1 MARLPLLRLLSLATR
16 QLLRDARAGEL
27 RVLFFALLVAVAAS
41 TAIGYFG
48 ARLNGAMLLRAT
60 EFLGADLILEGTS
73 PAQPTQIEAGKQ
85 LKLDHAQVVEFSSV
99 IATDSGIQLA
109 SVKAVDTA
117 YPLRGELKSAEA
129 PYQTEAS
136 GGRPNPGEAWAES
149 RLFAALNLKVGD
161 SIDVGSKTLRLSRV
175 LTYEPDR
182 AGNFYSLTPR
192 VMINLTD
199 LAATAVVQPG
209 SRVSYRE
216 LWRGSHESLEAY
228 RQAITP
234 GLAANQRIQDARDGN
249 RQIGGALGK
258 AERYLNMAS
267 LVAVLLSGV
276 AVALSAARFATRRF
290 DASALLR
297 CLGLS
302 RRETLVLF
310 SLQLAMLGLL
320 ASITGALL
328 GWLAQLGLFALLH
341 DLLPAAVPPGGL
353 LPAVAGI
360 GTGLVAL
367 AGFALPPLAALGRVP
382 PLRVLRRDMLPIP
395 PSSWLVYGAA
405 LLALGLIMWR
415 LSLDL
420 VLTFALL
427 GGGIIAAVVLGGLLL
442 LALQSLRRLLAG
454 ASLPWRLGLGQ
465 LLRHPLAAAGQS
477 LAFGLILLSMG
488 LIALLRG
495 ELLDTWQNQL
505 PKDAPNYFALNILPA
520 DKDTFTERMANL
532 STHAAPLYPV
542 VPGRLISIN
551 GEPVRNIVS
560 KDSRG
565 ENATERD
572 LSLTWAA
579 ELPLGNRLS
588 AGNWWPNTI
597 SSAATTAEQIPGVSV
612 ESKLA
617 ASLKLKLGDRMSFI
631 IGGVT
636 REAEVTSLREV
647 NWDNFQ
653 PNFFMIFQPGTLKD
667 LPTTYLTSFY
677 LAPGNDQQIVELSRA
692 FPAVT
697 ILQVEALL
705 EQLRSILAQVTIA
718 VEYVLLFVLAA
729 GLAVLFSGLQ
739 ATLDERIRQGAL
751 LRALGAERALLVK
764 ARRIEFGLLGA
775 ASGVLAALGCEL
787 VSFAL
792 YRYAFD
798 LQWHPHIWLLLLPII
813 GALLVGGA
821 GVFGT
826 RRALNVSPLT
836 VLRDG

>member
-1 MARLPLLRLLSLATR
+1 MARLPLPRLFSLAVR

-60 EFLGADLILEGTS
+60 EFLGADLLLEGSS
-73 PAQPTQIEAGKQ
+73 PARPEQ
-85 LKLDHAQVVEFSSV
+85 LDSGLKLGLDHARIVEFSSV
-99 IATDSGIQLA
+99 IATDNAIQL
-109 SVKAVDTA
+109 SSIKAVDEA
-117 YPLRGELKSAEA
+117 YPLRGQLKSAPA
-129 PYQTEAS
+129 PYGVEEP
-136 GGRPNPGEAWAES
+136 GGGPAPGDAWVEP
-149 RLFAALNLKVGD
+149 RLLTALDLKIGD
-161 SIDVGSKTLRLSRV
+161 SIDVGMKTLRLARV

-192 VMINLTD
+192 VLINLQD
-199 LAATAVVQPG
+199 LQATGVVQPG
-209 SRVSYRE
+209 SRVSFKE
-216 LWRGSHESLEAY
+216 LWRGPAPALEAY
-228 RQAITP
+228 RQQIKPA
-234 GLAANQRIQDARDGN
+234 LAANQRLQDARDGN
-249 RQIGGALGK
+249 QQIGGALGK

-276 AVALSAARFATRRF
+276 AVALSANRFAARRF

-302 RRETLVLF
+302 RRETMLLF
-310 SLQLAMLGLL
+310 SVQLGVLGLL
-320 ASITGALL
+320 ASLSGALL
-328 GWLAQLGLFALLH
+328 GWLAQLGLFYLLH
-341 DLLPAAVPPGGL
+341 DLLPNDVPPGGL
-353 LPAVAGI
+353 LPAIAGI

-382 PLRVLRRDMLPIP
+382 PLRVLRRDLLPIP
-395 PSSWLVYGAA
+395 SSTWMIYGAA

-427 GGGIIAAVVLGGLLL
+427 GGGLLAALVLGGLLL
-442 LALQSLRRLLAG
+442 LLLQSLRRLLAR
-454 ASLPWRLGLGQ
+454 AALPWRLGLGQ

-477 LAFGLILLSMG
+477 LAFGLILLSMA

-505 PKDAPNYFALNILPA
+505 PKNAPNYFALNILPA
-520 DKDTFTERMANL
+520 EKQAFSERLVQL
-532 STHAAPLYPV
+532 SAPSAPLYPV
-542 VPGRLISIN
+542 VPGRLVSIN
-551 GEPVRNIVS
+551 GEPVREIVS
-560 KDSRG
+560 KDSSGDR
-565 ENATERD
+565 AIQRD

-579 ELPLGNRLS
+579 DLPSGNSIIEGSWWS
-588 AGNWWPNTI
+588 AQPDDGL
-597 SSAATTAEQIPGVSV
+597 PGVSV
-612 ESKLA
+612 EAKVA
-617 ASLKLKLGDRMSFI
+617 QSLKLKLGDHLTFTVA
-631 IGGVT
+631 GAN
-636 REAEVTSLREV
+636 REARVTSLRSI

-667 LPTTYLTSFY
+667 LPATYLTSFY
-677 LAPGNDQQIVELSRA
+677 LSPGHDQQIVELSRA

-705 EQLRSILAQVTIA
+705 EQLRSILAQVTLA

-729 GLAVLFSGLQ
+729 GMAVLFSGLQ

-751 LRALGAERALLVK
+751 QRALGAERQLLVK

-775 ASGVLAALGCEL
+775 VSGLLAALGCEL
-787 VSFAL
+787 VSLVL
-792 YRYAFD
+792 YRFAFD
-798 LQWHPHIWLLLLPII
+798 LPWHPHPWLLLLPLV

-826 RRALNVSPLT
+826 RRALNASPLN
-836 VLRDG
+836 VLREG

>member
-1 MARLPLLRLLSLATR
+1 MVRLPFLRLLTLATR

-60 EFLGADLILEGTS
+60 EFLGADLVVEGSS
-73 PAQPTQIEAGKQ
+73 PAKPEQIQAGEA
-85 LKLDHAQVVEFSSV
+85 LKLDHAQIVVFSTV
-99 IATDSGIQLA
+99 IATDAGIQL
-109 SVKAVDTA
+109 SSIKAVDTA
-117 YPLRGELKSAEA
+117 YPLRGELKSAA
-129 PYQTEAS
+129 DLYQPEEV
-136 GGRPNPGEAWAES
+136 GRGPKPGEAWAES
-149 RLFAALNLKVGD
+149 RLFPAVDLKVGD
-161 SIDVGSKTLRLSRV
+161 NIDVGSKTLKLTRV

-192 VMINLTD
+192 VMINLAD
-199 LAATAVVQPG
+199 LQATGVVQPG

-216 LWRGSHESLEAY
+216 MWSGPPQALAAY
-228 RQAITP
+228 RKAIEP
-234 GLAANQRIQDARDGN
+234 GLEPHQEIKDARDGSQ
-249 RQIGGALGK
+249 QIGGALGK

-267 LVAVLLSGV
+267 LVAVLLAGV
-276 AVALSAARFATRRF
+276 AVALSAARFAVRRF
-290 DASALLR
+290 DASALMR

-302 RRETLVLF
+302 RSEALVLF

-320 ASITGALL
+320 ASLSGALL
-328 GWLAQLGLFALLH
+328 GWLAQLALFGLLH
-341 DLLPAAVPPGGL
+341 DLLPATVPPGGV
-353 LPAVAGI
+353 LPALAGI

-395 PSSWLVYGAA
+395 ASSWLVYGAA

-427 GGGIIAAVVLGGLLL
+427 GGGVIAALVLGGLLL
-442 LALQSLRRLLAG
+442 LTLKSLRRLLAG

-465 LLRHPLAAAGQS
+465 LLRYPLAAAGQS

-505 PKDAPNYFALNILPA
+505 PKDAPNYFVLNVLP
-520 DKDTFTERMANL
+520 DQKDAFAQQISKL
-532 STHAAPLYPV
+532 SPHAAPLYPV
-542 VPGRLISIN
+542 VPGRLMNIN
-551 GEPVRNIVS
+551 DEPVNNFVT

-565 ENATERD
+565 ENATRRD
-572 LSLTWAA
+572 LNLTWAA
-579 ELPLGNRLS
+579 NLPEGNTLT
-588 AGNWWPNTI
+588 AGNWWPANGET
-597 SSAATTAEQIPGVSV
+597 SAVPGVSI
-612 ESKLA
+612 ETKLA
-617 ASLKLKLGDRMSFI
+617 ESLQIKLGDKLSFTV
-631 IGGVT
+631 GGLSRDAV
-636 REAEVTSLREV
+636 VTSLRDV
-647 NWDNFQ
+647 NWDTFQ
-653 PNFFMIFQPGTLKD
+653 PNFFIIFQPGTLQD
-667 LPTTYLTSFY
+667 LPTTYMTSFY
-677 LAPGNDQQIVELSRA
+677 LPAGNDKQIVELSRT
-692 FPAVT
+692 FPAIS
-697 ILQVEALL
+697 ILGVEALL
-705 EQLRSILAQVTIA
+705 AQVRSILDQVTLA
-718 VEYVLLFVLAA
+718 VQFVLLFVLAA
-729 GLAVLFSGLQ
+729 GVAVLFSGLQ

-751 LRALGAERALLVK
+751 VRALGAERALLIK

-775 ASGVLAALGCEL
+775 VSGLLAALGCEL
-787 VSFAL
+787 VTFVL
-792 YRYAFD
+792 YRYAFS
-798 LQWHPHIWLLLLPII
+798 LQWAPHPWLLLLPVI

>member
-1 MARLPLLRLLSLATR
+1 MARLSPLRLFSLAIR

-60 EFLGADLILEGTS
+60 EFLGADLLLEGSS
-73 PAQPTQIEAGKQ
+73 PARPEQIQSGIELG
-85 LKLDHAQVVEFSSV
+85 LEHARVVEFSSV
-99 IATDSGIQLA
+99 IATDNGIQLS
-109 SVKAVDTA
+109 SVKAADEA
-117 YPLRGELKSAEA
+117 YPLRGELKSAAA
-129 PYQTEAS
+129 PYAPEEV
-136 GGRPNPGEAWAES
+136 GGGPKPGEAWAEA
-149 RLFAALNLKVGD
+149 RLLPALNLKIGD
-161 SIDVGSKTLRLSRV
+161 SIDVGMKTLRLTRV

-192 VMINLTD
+192 VMINLAD
-199 LAATAVVQPG
+199 LEATGVVQPG

-216 LWRGSHESLEAY
+216 LWRGAAPALETY
-228 RQAITP
+228 RQLIKP
-234 GLAANQRIQDARDGN
+234 GLAANQRLQDARDGN

-276 AVALSAARFATRRF
+276 AVALSANRFATRRF

-302 RRETLVLF
+302 RRETLLLF
-310 SLQLAMLGLL
+310 SVQLTVLGLL
-320 ASITGALL
+320 ASLSGALL
-328 GWLAQLGLFALLH
+328 GWFAQLGLFYLLH
-341 DLLPAAVPPGGL
+341 DLLPTDVPPGGL
-353 LPAVAGI
+353 LPAIAGI

-395 PSSWLVYGAA
+395 SSSWMVYGAA
-405 LLALGLIMWR
+405 LAALALIMWR

-420 VLTFALL
+420 LLTFALL
-427 GGGIIAAVVLGGLLL
+427 GGGVIAALVLGGLLL
-442 LALQSLRRLLAG
+442 LLLQSLRRLLAG
-454 ASLPWRLGLGQ
+454 APLPWRLGLGQ

-477 LAFGLILLSMG
+477 LAFGLILLSMA

-520 DKDTFTERMANL
+520 DKEAFNNRLIEL
-532 STHAAPLYPV
+532 SAQSAPLYPV
-542 VPGRLISIN
+542 VPGRLISVN
-551 GEPVRNIVS
+551 GEPVREIVS
-560 KDSRG
+560 KESSGDR
-565 ENATERD
+565 AIQRD

-579 ELPLGNRLS
+579 ELP
-588 AGNWWPNTI
+588 AGNAITEGAWWSQQP
-597 SSAATTAEQIPGVSV
+597 SGELPGVSV
-612 ESKLA
+612 EA
-617 ASLKLKLGDRMSFI
+617 QVAESLKLKLGDHMIFTV
-631 IGGVT
+631 GGVN
-636 REAEVTSLREV
+636 REAVVTSLRTV

-667 LPTTYLTSFY
+667 LPATYLTSFY
-677 LAPGNDQQIVELSRA
+677 LAAGHDQQIIDLSRA

-705 EQLRSILAQVTIA
+705 AQLRSILAQVTLA

-729 GLAVLFSGLQ
+729 GMAVLFSGLQ

-751 LRALGAERALLVK
+751 LRALGAERQLLVK

-775 ASGVLAALGCEL
+775 VSGLLAALGSEL
-787 VSFAL
+787 VSLVL

-798 LQWHPHIWLLLLPII
+798 LAWHPHPWLLLVPVI

-826 RRALNVSPLT
+826 RRALNASPLT
-836 VLRDG
+836 VLREG

>member
-1 MARLPLLRLLSLATR
+1 MVRLPFLRLLNLATR

-60 EFLGADLILEGTS
+60 EFLGADLVIEGSS
-73 PAQPTQIEAGKQ
+73 PAKPDQIQAGEA
-85 LKLDHAQVVEFSSV
+85 LKLDHAQIVVFSTV
-99 IATDSGIQLA
+99 IATDAGIQL
-109 SVKAVDTA
+109 SSIKAVDTA
-117 YPLRGELKSAEA
+117 YPLRGELKSAA
-129 PYQTEAS
+129 DLYQAEEVS
-136 GGRPNPGEAWAES
+136 RGPQPGEAWAES
-149 RLFAALNLKVGD
+149 RLFPAVDLKIGD
-161 SIDVGSKTLRLSRV
+161 NIDVGSTTLKLTRV

-192 VMINLTD
+192 VMINLAD
-199 LAATAVVQPG
+199 LQATGVVQPG

-216 LWRGSHESLEAY
+216 MWSGPPEALAAY
-228 RQAITP
+228 RKAIEP
-234 GLAANQRIQDARDGN
+234 GLEPHQEIKDARDGSQ
-249 RQIGGALGK
+249 QIGGALGK

-267 LVAVLLSGV
+267 LVAVLLAGV
-276 AVALSAARFATRRF
+276 AVALSAARFAVRRF
-290 DASALLR
+290 DASALMR

-302 RRETLVLF
+302 RNEALVLF

-320 ASITGALL
+320 ASLSGALL
-328 GWLAQLGLFALLH
+328 GWLAQLALFALLH
-341 DLLPAAVPPGGL
+341 DLLPATVPAGGV
-353 LPAVAGI
+353 LPALAGI

-395 PSSWLVYGAA
+395 ASSWLVYGAA

-427 GGGIIAAVVLGGLLL
+427 GGGVIAALVLGGLLL
-442 LALQSLRRLLAG
+442 LTLKSLRRLLAG

-465 LLRHPLAAAGQS
+465 LLRYPLAAAGQS

-505 PKDAPNYFALNILPA
+505 PKDAPNYFVLNVLP
-520 DKDTFTERMANL
+520 DQKDAFAQQISKL
-532 STHAAPLYPV
+532 SPHAAPLYPV
-542 VPGRLISIN
+542 VPGRLMNIN
-551 GEPVRNIVS
+551 DEPVNNFVT

-565 ENATERD
+565 ENATRRD
-572 LSLTWAA
+572 LNLTWAA
-579 ELPLGNRLS
+579 NLPEGNTLT
-588 AGNWWPNTI
+588 AGNWWSTDGET
-597 SSAATTAEQIPGVSV
+597 SAVPGVSI
-612 ESKLA
+612 ETKLA
-617 ASLKLKLGDRMSFI
+617 ESLQIKLGDKLSFTV
-631 IGGVT
+631 GGLSRDAV
-636 REAEVTSLREV
+636 VTSLRDV
-647 NWDNFQ
+647 NWDTFQ
-653 PNFFMIFQPGTLKD
+653 PNFFIIFQPGTLQD
-667 LPTTYLTSFY
+667 LPTTYMTSFY
-677 LAPGNDQQIVELSRA
+677 LPAGNDKQIVELSRA
-692 FPAVT
+692 FPA
-697 ILQVEALL
+697 ISLLGVEALL
-705 EQLRSILAQVTIA
+705 AQVRSILDQVTLA
-718 VEYVLLFVLAA
+718 VQFVLLFVLAA
-729 GLAVLFSGLQ
+729 GVAVLFSGLQ
-739 ATLDERIRQGAL
+739 STLDERIRQGAL
-751 LRALGAERALLVK
+751 VRALGAERALLIK

-775 ASGVLAALGCEL
+775 VSGLLAALGCEL
-787 VSFAL
+787 VTFAL

-798 LQWHPHIWLLLLPII
+798 LQWTPHPWLLLLPVI

>member
-1 MARLPLLRLLSLATR
+1 MVRLPFSRLLTLATR

-60 EFLGADLILEGTS
+60 EFLGADLVVEGSS
-73 PAQPTQIEAGKQ
+73 PARPEQIQAGEA
-85 LKLDHAQVVEFSSV
+85 LKLKHAQIVVFSTV
-99 IATDSGIQLA
+99 IATDAGIQL
-109 SVKAVDTA
+109 SSIKAVDGV
-117 YPLRGELKSAEA
+117 YPLRGELKSAA
-129 PYQTEAS
+129 DLYQPEEVS
-136 GGRPNPGEAWAES
+136 RGPKPGEAWAES
-149 RLFAALNLKVGD
+149 RLLPAVDLKVGD
-161 SIDVGSKTLRLSRV
+161 DIDVGSKTLKLTRV

-192 VMINLTD
+192 VMINMAD
-199 LAATAVVQPG
+199 LQATGVVQPG
-209 SRVSYRE
+209 SRVSYRDMWTGPPE
-216 LWRGSHESLEAY
+216 ALAAY
-228 RQAITP
+228 RKAIEP
-234 GLAANQRIQDARDGN
+234 GMEPHQEIKDARDGSQ
-249 RQIGGALGK
+249 QIGGALGK

-267 LVAVLLSGV
+267 LVAVLLAGV
-276 AVALSAARFATRRF
+276 AVALSAARFAVRRF
-290 DASALLR
+290 DASALMR

-302 RRETLVLF
+302 RNEALVLF

-320 ASITGALL
+320 AALSGALL
-328 GWLAQLGLFALLH
+328 GWLAQLALFALLH
-341 DLLPAAVPPGGL
+341 NLLPATVPPGGVM
-353 LPAVAGI
+353 PALAGI

-395 PSSWLVYGAA
+395 ASSWLVYGAA

-427 GGGIIAAVVLGGLLL
+427 GGGVIAAVVLGGLLL
-442 LALQSLRRLLAG
+442 LALKSLRRLLAR

-465 LLRHPLAAAGQS
+465 LLRYPMAAAGQS

-505 PKDAPNYFALNILPA
+505 PKDAPNYFVLNVLP
-520 DKDTFTERMANL
+520 DQKDAFSQQISKL
-532 STHAAPLYPV
+532 SPHAAPLYPV
-542 VPGRLISIN
+542 VPGRLVNIN
-551 GEPVRNIVS
+551 DKPVSDFVT

-565 ENATERD
+565 ENATRRD
-572 LSLTWAA
+572 LNLTWSANMP
-579 ELPLGNRLS
+579 EGNTLT
-588 AGNWWPNTI
+588 AGNWWPANGET
-597 SSAATTAEQIPGVSV
+597 SATPGVSV
-612 ESKLA
+612 EAKLA
-617 ASLKLKLGDRMSFI
+617 DSLQIKLGDRLNFM
-631 IGGVT
+631 IGGMSRDAV
-636 REAEVTSLREV
+636 VTSLRDV
-647 NWDNFQ
+647 NWDTFQ
-653 PNFFMIFQPGTLKD
+653 PNFFIIFQPGTLQD
-667 LPTTYLTSFY
+667 LPTTYMTSFY
-677 LAPGNDQQIVELSRA
+677 LPAGNDKQIVELSRT
-692 FPAVT
+692 FPAIS
-697 ILQVEALL
+697 ILGVEALL
-705 EQLRSILAQVTIA
+705 EQVRSILDQVTLA
-718 VEYVLLFVLAA
+718 VQFVLLFVLAA
-729 GLAVLFSGLQ
+729 GIAVLFSGLQ

-751 LRALGAERALLVK
+751 VRALGAERALLVK

-775 ASGVLAALGCEL
+775 VSGLLAALGCEL
-787 VSFAL
+787 VTFAL
-792 YRYAFD
+792 YRYAFNLD
-798 LQWHPHIWLLLLPII
+798 WAPHAWLLLLPVI

>member
-1 MARLPLLRLLSLATR
+1 MARLPFIRLLSLATR

-48 ARLNGAMLLRAT
+48 ARLNGAMMLRAT
-60 EFLGADLILEGTS
+60 EFLGADLILEGSS
-73 PAQPTQIEAGKQ
+73 PARPEQVEAGEK
-85 LKLDHAQVVEFSSV
+85 LKLDHARIVLFSSV
-99 IATDSGIQLA
+99 IATDSAIQL
-109 SVKAVDTA
+109 SSIKAVDDA
-117 YPLRGELKSAEA
+117 YPLRGELKSA
-129 PYQTEAS
+129 PDLYQPEQV
-136 GGRPNPGEAWAES
+136 GNGPEPGEAWAEA
-149 RLFAALNLKVGD
+149 RLLPAVDLKVGD
-161 SIDVGSKTLRLSRV
+161 NIDVGSKTLKLTRI

-192 VMINLTD
+192 VMINLQD
-199 LAATAVVQPG
+199 LAATGVVQPG
-209 SRVSYRE
+209 SRVEYRE
-216 LWRGSHESLEAY
+216 MWSGPPEVLAAY
-228 RQAITP
+228 RKAIEP
-234 GLAANQRIQDARDGN
+234 GLEPHQEIKDARDGSQ
-249 RQIGGALGK
+249 QIGGALGK

-267 LVAVLLSGV
+267 LVAVLLAGV
-276 AVALSAARFATRRF
+276 AVALSASRFAARRF

-302 RRETLVLF
+302 RSEAMTLF
-310 SLQLAMLGLL
+310 SLQLAIIGLL
-320 ASITGALL
+320 ASLSGALL
-328 GWLAQLGLFALLH
+328 GWLAQLGLFALLQN
-341 DLLPAAVPPGGL
+341 LLPTTVPSGGL
-353 LPAVAGI
+353 LPALAGI

-395 PSSWLVYGAA
+395 ASSWLVYGAA

-427 GGGIIAAVVLGGLLL
+427 GGGIVAALVLGSLLL
-442 LALQSLRRLLAG
+442 LGLKSLRSLLSG

-465 LLRHPLAAAGQS
+465 LLRYPLAAAGQS

-505 PKDAPNYFALNILPA
+505 PKDAPNYFVLNVLPA
-520 DKDTFTERMANL
+520 EKENFAQTLSKL
-532 STHAAPLYPV
+532 STHSAPLYPV

-551 GEPVRNIVS
+551 NEPVGNFVT

-565 ENATERD
+565 ENATRRD

-579 ELPLGNRLS
+579 EMPEGNRLT
-588 AGNWWPNTI
+588 AGQWWTP
-597 SSAATTAEQIPGVSV
+597 ATSDGKAEPGVSV

-617 ASLKLKLGDRMSFI
+617 DSLGIKLGDRLSFI
-631 IGGVT
+631 VGGLT
-636 REAEVTSLREV
+636 REVVVTSLRDV
-647 NWDNFQ
+647 NWDTFQ
-653 PNFFMIFQPGTLKD
+653 PNFFMIFQPGTLTD

-677 LAPGNDQQIVELSRA
+677 LPPGQDKQIVELSRT
-692 FPAVT
+692 FPSIS
-697 ILQVEALL
+697 ILGVEALL
-705 EQLRSILAQVTIA
+705 SQVRSILDQVTLA
-718 VEYVLLFVLAA
+718 VQFVLLFVLAA
-729 GLAVLFSGLQ
+729 GIAVLFSGLQ

-751 LRALGAERALLVK
+751 LRALGAERKLLIK
-764 ARRIEFGLLGA
+764 SRRIEFGLLGA
-775 ASGVLAALGCEL
+775 ASGLLAALGCEL
-787 VSFAL
+787 VSLVL

-798 LQWHPHIWLLLLPII
+798 LVWQPHPWLLLLPLI
-813 GALLVGGA
+813 GAVLVGGA

-826 RRALNVSPLT
+826 RRALNASPLT
-836 VLRDG
+836 VLREG

>member
-1 MARLPLLRLLSLATR
+1 MARLPFARLLSLAAR

-27 RVLFFALLVAVAAS
+27 RVLFFALIVAVAAS

-48 ARLNGAMLLRAT
+48 SRLNSAMLLRAT
-60 EFLGADLILEGTS
+60 EFLGADLILSGST
-73 PAQPTQIEAGKQ
+73 PAKPEQIEAGTA
-85 LKLDHAQVVEFSSV
+85 LKLDHSQIVIFSSV
-99 IATDSGIQLA
+99 VATDNGIQLA
-109 SVKAVDTA
+109 SVKAVDAA
-117 YPLRGELKSAEA
+117 YPLRGELKSADA
-129 PYQTEAS
+129 PYQPEVT
-136 GGRPNPGEAWAES
+136 GGEPGPGEAWAEA
-149 RLFAALNLKVGD
+149 RVLVALNLKVGD
-161 SIDVGSKTLRLSRV
+161 SIDVGSTTLRLTRV

-192 VMINLTD
+192 VMINMAD
-199 LAATAVVQPG
+199 LEATKVVQPG
-209 SRVSYRE
+209 SRVSFRD
-216 LWRGSHESLEAY
+216 LWRGTPQQLAAY
-228 RQAITP
+228 RKAIEP
-234 GLAANQRIQDARDGN
+234 ALAPNQKIDDARDGN
-249 RQIGGALGK
+249 QQIGGALGK

-267 LVAVLLSGV
+267 LVAVLLAGV
-276 AVALSAARFATRRF
+276 AVALSAARFAVRRF

-302 RRETLVLF
+302 RNEALVLF
-310 SLQLAMLGLL
+310 SLQLAMLGIA
-320 ASITGALL
+320 ASVAGALL
-328 GWLAQLGLFALLH
+328 GWLAQLGLFYLLEN
-341 DLLPAAVPPGGL
+341 LLPAAVPPGGW
-353 LPAVAGI
+353 LPALAGI

-395 PSSWLVYGAA
+395 ASTWLVYGAA

-420 VLTFALL
+420 ILTFALL
-427 GGGIIAAVVLGGLLL
+427 GGGLIAAVVLGGILL
-442 LALQSLRRLLAG
+442 LALQSLRRLLAN

-465 LLRHPLAAAGQS
+465 LLRHPMAAAGQS

-520 DKDTFTERMANL
+520 ERDHFAERMGQL
-532 STHAAPLYPV
+532 STHSAPLYPMI
-542 VPGRLISIN
+542 PGRLMSIN
-551 GEPVRNIVS
+551 GEAVTKFVT

-565 ENATERD
+565 ENATQRD
-572 LSLTWAA
+572 LNLTWAA
-579 ELPLGNRLS
+579 NLPEG
-588 AGNWWPNTI
+588 NTI
-597 SSAATTAEQIPGVSV
+597 TEGQWWNNEQAPTDAIPGVSV
-612 ESKLA
+612 ETKLA
-617 ASLKLKLGDRMSFI
+617 KSLNMKLGDTLSFV
-631 IGGVT
+631 IGGATHEV
-636 REAEVTSLREV
+636 RVTSLRDI
-647 NWDNFQ
+647 NWDTFQ

-667 LPTTYLTSFY
+667 VPTTYLTSFY

-705 EQLRSILAQVTIA
+705 EQLRSILDQVTLA
-718 VEYVLLFVLAA
+718 VQYVLLFVLAA

-751 LRALGAERALLVK
+751 LRALGANRALLIK

-775 ASGVLAALGCEL
+775 VSGLLAALGCEV

-792 YRYAFD
+792 YRYAFN
-798 LQWHPHIWLLLLPII
+798 LEWHPHVWLLVLPLI

-826 RRALNVSPLT
+826 RRALNASPLT
-836 VLRDG
+836 VLREG

>member
-1 MARLPLLRLLSLATR
+1 MARLPLLRLFSLAIR

-60 EFLGADLILEGTS
+60 EFLGADLLLEGSS
-73 PAQPTQIEAGKQ
+73 PARAEQIRSGTELG
-85 LKLDHAQVVEFSSV
+85 LEHAQVVEFSSV
-99 IATDSGIQLA
+99 IATDNGIQL
-109 SVKAVDTA
+109 SSIKAADDT
-117 YPLRGELKSAEA
+117 YPLRGELKSAPA
-129 PYQTEAS
+129 PFATETV
-136 GGRPNPGEAWAES
+136 GGGPQPGEAWVEA
-149 RLFAALNLKVGD
+149 RLLTALDLKIGD
-161 SIDVGSKTLRLSRV
+161 SIDVGMKTLKLTRV

-192 VMINLTD
+192 VLINLND
-199 LAATAVVQPG
+199 LAATGVVQPG

-216 LWRGSHESLEAY
+216 LWRGNAQALETY
-228 RQAITP
+228 RQLIKP
-234 GLAANQRIQDARDGN
+234 GLAANQRLQDARDGN

-276 AVALSAARFATRRF
+276 AVALSATRFATRRF

-302 RRETLVLF
+302 RRETMVLF
-310 SLQLAMLGLL
+310 SLQLTVLGLL
-320 ASITGALL
+320 ASISGALL

-341 DLLPAAVPPGGL
+341 DLLPTDVPPGGL
-353 LPAVAGI
+353 FPAVAGI

-395 PSSWLVYGAA
+395 SSTWMVYGVA
-405 LLALGLIMWR
+405 LGALGLIMWR

-427 GGGIIAAVVLGGLLL
+427 GGGVIAALVLGGLLL
-442 LALQSLRRLLAG
+442 LLLESLRRMLAR

-477 LAFGLILLSMG
+477 LAFGLILLSMA

-505 PKDAPNYFALNILPA
+505 PKNAPNYFALNILPA
-520 DKDTFTERMANL
+520 DKQAFTDHLIAV
-532 STHAAPLYPV
+532 SAQSAPLYPV

-551 GEPVRNIVS
+551 GEPVQQIVTKES
-560 KDSRG
+560 AGDR
-565 ENATERD
+565 AIQRD

-579 ELPLGNRLS
+579 DLPSGNKLT
-588 AGNWWPNTI
+588 AGNWW
-597 SSAATTAEQIPGVSV
+597 SEQTPDDVPGVSV
-612 ESKLA
+612 EGKVA
-617 ASLKLKLGDRMSFI
+617 ESLKIKLGDHLIFSV
-631 IGGVT
+631 GGVN
-636 REAEVTSLREV
+636 REAKVTSLREID
-647 NWDNFQ
+647 WDNFQ

-667 LPTTYLTSFY
+667 LPATYLTSFY
-677 LAPGNDQQIVELSRA
+677 LAPGHDQQIVDLSRA

-705 EQLRSILAQVTIA
+705 EQLRSILAQVTLA

-729 GLAVLFSGLQ
+729 GMAVLFSGLQ

-751 LRALGAERALLVK
+751 LRALGAERQLLVK

-775 ASGVLAALGCEL
+775 VSGLLAALGSEL
-787 VSFAL
+787 VSLVL

-798 LQWHPHIWLLLLPII
+798 LPWHPHPWLMLLPLL
-813 GALLVGGA
+813 GAVLIGGA

-826 RRALNVSPLT
+826 RRALNASPLT
-836 VLRDG
+836 VLREG

>member
-1 MARLPLLRLLSLATR
+1 MVRLPFLRLLNLATR

-60 EFLGADLILEGTS
+60 EFLGADLVIEGSS
-73 PAQPTQIEAGKQ
+73 PAKPEQIQAGET
-85 LKLDHAQVVEFSSV
+85 LKLDHAQIVVFSTV
-99 IATDSGIQLA
+99 IATDAGIQL
-109 SVKAVDTA
+109 SSIKAVDTA
-117 YPLRGELKSAEA
+117 YPLRGELKSAA
-129 PYQTEAS
+129 DLYQSEEVS
-136 GGRPNPGEAWAES
+136 RGPQPGEAWAES
-149 RLFAALNLKVGD
+149 RLFPAVDLKIGD
-161 SIDVGSKTLRLSRV
+161 NIDVGSKTLKLTRV

-192 VMINLTD
+192 VMINLAD
-199 LAATAVVQPG
+199 LQATGVVQPG

-216 LWRGSHESLEAY
+216 MWSGPPDALAAY
-228 RQAITP
+228 RKAIEP
-234 GLAANQRIQDARDGN
+234 GLEPHQEIKDARDGSQ
-249 RQIGGALGK
+249 QIGGALGK

-267 LVAVLLSGV
+267 LVAVLLAGV
-276 AVALSAARFATRRF
+276 AVALSAARFAVRRF
-290 DASALLR
+290 DASALMR

-302 RRETLVLF
+302 RNEALVLF

-320 ASITGALL
+320 ASLGGALL
-328 GWLAQLGLFALLH
+328 GWLAQLALFALLH
-341 DLLPAAVPPGGL
+341 DLLPATVPAGGV
-353 LPAVAGI
+353 LPALAGI

-395 PSSWLVYGAA
+395 ASSWLVYGAA

-427 GGGIIAAVVLGGLLL
+427 GGGVIAALVLGGLLL
-442 LALQSLRRLLAG
+442 LTLKSLRRLLAG

-465 LLRHPLAAAGQS
+465 LLRYPLAAAGQS

-505 PKDAPNYFALNILPA
+505 PKDAPNYFVLNVLP
-520 DKDTFTERMANL
+520 DQKDAFAQQISKL
-532 STHAAPLYPV
+532 SPHAAPLYPV
-542 VPGRLISIN
+542 VPGRLMNIN
-551 GEPVRNIVS
+551 DEPVNNFVT

-565 ENATERD
+565 ENATRRD
-572 LSLTWAA
+572 LNLTWAA
-579 ELPLGNRLS
+579 NLPEGNTLT
-588 AGNWWPNTI
+588 AGNWWSTDGET
-597 SSAATTAEQIPGVSV
+597 SAVPGVSI
-612 ESKLA
+612 ETKLA
-617 ASLKLKLGDRMSFI
+617 ESLQIKLGDKLSFMV
-631 IGGVT
+631 GGLSRDAV
-636 REAEVTSLREV
+636 VTSLRDV
-647 NWDNFQ
+647 NWDTFQ
-653 PNFFMIFQPGTLKD
+653 PNFFIIFQPGTLQD
-667 LPTTYLTSFY
+667 LPTTYMTSFY
-677 LAPGNDQQIVELSRA
+677 LPAGNDKQIVELSRT
-692 FPAVT
+692 FPA
-697 ILQVEALL
+697 ISLLGVEALL
-705 EQLRSILAQVTIA
+705 AQVRSILDQVTLA
-718 VEYVLLFVLAA
+718 VQFVLLFVLAA
-729 GLAVLFSGLQ
+729 GVAVLFSGLQ
-739 ATLDERIRQGAL
+739 STLDERIRQGAL
-751 LRALGAERALLVK
+751 VRALGAERALLIK

-775 ASGVLAALGCEL
+775 VSGLLAALGCEL
-787 VSFAL
+787 VTFAL

-798 LQWHPHIWLLLLPII
+798 LQWTPHPWLLLLPVI

>member
-1 MARLPLLRLLSLATR
+1 MVRLPFLRLLNLATR

-60 EFLGADLILEGTS
+60 EFLGADLVVEGSS
-73 PAQPTQIEAGKQ
+73 PARPEQIQAGEA
-85 LKLDHAQVVEFSSV
+85 LKLDHAQIVVFSTV
-99 IATDSGIQLA
+99 IATDAGIQL
-109 SVKAVDTA
+109 SSIKAVDTA
-117 YPLRGELKSAEA
+117 YPLRGELKSAA
-129 PYQTEAS
+129 DLYQPEEV
-136 GGRPNPGEAWAES
+136 GQGPKPGEAWAES
-149 RLFAALNLKVGD
+149 RLFPAVDLKIGD
-161 SIDVGSKTLRLSRV
+161 DIDVGSKTLKLTRV

-192 VMINLTD
+192 VMINIAD
-199 LAATAVVQPG
+199 LQATGVVQPG

-216 LWRGSHESLEAY
+216 MWSGPPEALAAY
-228 RQAITP
+228 REAIEP
-234 GLAANQRIQDARDGN
+234 GLEPHQEIKDARDGSQ
-249 RQIGGALGK
+249 QIGGALGK

-267 LVAVLLSGV
+267 LVAVLLAGV
-276 AVALSAARFATRRF
+276 AVALSAARFAVRRF
-290 DASALLR
+290 DASALMR

-302 RRETLVLF
+302 RNEALVLF

-320 ASITGALL
+320 ASLSGALL
-328 GWLAQLGLFALLH
+328 GWLAQLALFALLH
-341 DLLPAAVPPGGL
+341 DLLPATVPAGGI
-353 LPAVAGI
+353 LPALAGI

-395 PSSWLVYGAA
+395 ASSWLVYGAA

-427 GGGIIAAVVLGGLLL
+427 GGGVIAALVLGGLLL
-442 LALQSLRRLLAG
+442 LTLKSLRRLLAG

-465 LLRHPLAAAGQS
+465 LLRYPLAAAGQS

-505 PKDAPNYFALNILPA
+505 PKDAPNYFVLNVLP
-520 DKDTFTERMANL
+520 DQKDAFAQQISKL
-532 STHAAPLYPV
+532 SPHAAPLYPV
-542 VPGRLISIN
+542 VPGRLMNIN
-551 GEPVRNIVS
+551 DEPVNNFVT

-565 ENATERD
+565 ENATRRD
-572 LSLTWAA
+572 LNLTWAA
-579 ELPLGNRLS
+579 TLPEGNTLT
-588 AGNWWPNTI
+588 AGNWWATDGET
-597 SSAATTAEQIPGVSV
+597 SSVPGVSV
-612 ESKLA
+612 ETKLA
-617 ASLKLKLGDRMSFI
+617 ESLQIKLGDKLSFTV
-631 IGGVT
+631 GGLSRDAV
-636 REAEVTSLREV
+636 VTSLRDV
-647 NWDNFQ
+647 NWDTFQ
-653 PNFFMIFQPGTLKD
+653 PNFFIIFQPGTLQD
-667 LPTTYLTSFY
+667 LPTTYMTSFY
-677 LAPGNDQQIVELSRA
+677 LPAGNDKQIVELSRT
-692 FPAVT
+692 FPA
-697 ILQVEALL
+697 ISLLGVEALL
-705 EQLRSILAQVTIA
+705 AQVRSILDQVTLA
-718 VEYVLLFVLAA
+718 VQFVLLFVLAA
-729 GLAVLFSGLQ
+729 GVAVLFSGLQ
-739 ATLDERIRQGAL
+739 STLDERIRQGAL
-751 LRALGAERALLVK
+751 VRALGAERALLIK

-775 ASGVLAALGCEL
+775 VSGLLAALGCEL
-787 VSFAL
+787 VTFAL

-798 LQWHPHIWLLLLPII
+798 LQWAPHPWLLLLPVI